1 MKPAALEAPRLSS
14 ALGRGMGLVFKQQEA
29 DLKTTET
36 KKKTHNNNVFN
47 QRAVYCPASPKSRG
61 HTGEV

>member
-29 DLKTTET
+29 DLKNTET
-36 KKKTHNNNVFN
+36 KKPTINVFN
-47 QRAVYCPASPKSRG
+47 QRAVYCPASPKSHG
-61 HTGEV
+61 LTGEV